1 MTARRITPD
10 DLARLRRQPEP
21 PFVLG
26 ILQFWRITTA
36 DQFQQD
42 PKTTPC
48 WTGSMGELLPVLQQE
63 IRQREIRGRKPLLYG
78 LKEVQPA
85 VRQAL
90 AEQGFAV
97 DAAKRLVRLAQ
108 RATPEVEPE
117 SARPGD
123 PLENFLAHAEQ
134 ILRDVLP
141 QVILQGPPG
150 TGKTYAAKRLAA
162 RLLGIDKDAV
172 DEEEKHTRGH
182 FHSVRCSVGR
192 HGGCWEL
199 VQFHPAYAYDDFVR
213 GIQAK
218 TVGDRITYEVVPRVL
233 ERLVQHHR
241 ENANATVVLIID
253 EINRANLAQVLGE
266 LIYALEYR
274 GSPVDTPYEIDRLG
288 KTLEVPR
295 EKSFYWDYEH
305 SGSLDWPY

>member
-1 MTARRITPD
+1 MSRSRARNASQSSSLRRGFWKPPARRSSNYGWSTHFAGRRISRTDIDDGTLEPESAQLRRSKVAMTARRITPD

-108 RATPEVEPE
+108 RATPEVE
-117 SARPGD
+117 
-123 PLENFLAHAEQ
+123 AE
-134 ILRDVLP
+134 P
-141 QVILQGPPG
+141 
-150 TGKTYAAKRLAA
+150 
-162 RLLGIDKDAV
+162 
-172 DEEEKHTRGH
+172 
-182 FHSVRCSVGR
+182 
-192 HGGCWEL
+192 
-199 VQFHPAYAYDDFVR
+199 
-213 GIQAK
+213 
-218 TVGDRITYEVVPRVL
+218 
-233 ERLVQHHR
+233 
-241 ENANATVVLIID
+241 
-253 EINRANLAQVLGE
+253 
-266 LIYALEYR
+266 
-274 GSPVDTPYEIDRLG
+274 
-288 KTLEVPR
+288 
-295 EKSFYWDYEH
+295 
-305 SGSLDWPY
+305 